1 MKRIISMYLIQQVNV
16 LLLSFYF
23 LHQISLDEVLSL
35 QIVYLL
41 GLLIL
46 LELERRKHGISQT
59 SPLRRVKW
67 MGLSLLVLFLAS
79 LAFSLLVPSIPHNQ
93 EQVIQLERQLPT
105 WQFFLFLLNASI
117 AEEVLY
123 RQVLWQKIPKLN
135 QRLALTTVL
144 FALAHYPTSL
154 ISWCL
159 YGSMGLILGIVRH
172 KTDIFGS
179 IGAHTLWNSVL
190 YCFSLM

>member
-16 LLLSFYF
+16 LILSFYF

-35 QIVYLL
+35 QLVYLL

-46 LELERRKHGISQT
+46 LKIERRKGICQT

-67 MGLSLLVLFLAS
+67 MVLGLLGLFLTS
-79 LAFSLLVPSIPHNQ
+79 LAFSLLIPAIPHNQ
-93 EQVIQLERQLPT
+93 AQVIQLEKQLPT

-144 FALAHYPTSL
+144 FALAHHPTS
-154 ISWCL
+154 ISFWCL
-159 YGSMGLILGIVRH
+159 YGSMGLTLGIVRH

-179 IGAHTLWNSVL
+179 IGTHALWNSVL
-190 YCFSLM
+190 YCFSLI

>member
-16 LLLSFYF
+16 LILSFYF

-35 QIVYLL
+35 QLVYLL

-46 LELERRKHGISQT
+46 LEIERRKGISQT
-59 SPLRRVKW
+59 NPLRRVKW
-67 MGLSLLVLFLAS
+67 MVLGLLGLFLTS

-93 EQVIQLERQLPT
+93 EQVIQLERQLPAC
-105 WQFFLFLLNASI
+105 QFLLFLLNASI
-117 AEEVLY
+117 VEEVLY

-144 FALAHYPTSL
+144 FALAHHPTSL

-172 KTDIFGS
+172 KTDVFGS
-179 IGAHTLWNSVL
+179 IGAHALWNSVI
-190 YCFSLM
+190 YWFSLI

>member
-16 LLLSFYF
+16 LILSFYF

-35 QIVYLL
+35 QLVYLL

-46 LELERRKHGISQT
+46 LKIERRKGICQT

-67 MGLSLLVLFLAS
+67 MVLGLLGLFLTS
-79 LAFSLLVPSIPHNQ
+79 LAFSLLIPAIPHNQ
-93 EQVIQLERQLPT
+93 AQVIQLEKQLPT

-123 RQVLWQKIPKLN
+123 RQVL
-135 QRLALTTVL
+135 
-144 FALAHYPTSL
+144 
-154 ISWCL
+154 
-159 YGSMGLILGIVRH
+159 
-172 KTDIFGS
+172 
-179 IGAHTLWNSVL
+179 
-190 YCFSLM
+190 